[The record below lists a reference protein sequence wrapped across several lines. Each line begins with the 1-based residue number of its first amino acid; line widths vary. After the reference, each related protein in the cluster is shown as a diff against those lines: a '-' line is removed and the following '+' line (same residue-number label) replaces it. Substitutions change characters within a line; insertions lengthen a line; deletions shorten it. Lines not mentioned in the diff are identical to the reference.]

1 VSDLQDRGLRNP
13 RHTFSVASPGMSLMP
28 TFMAPLR
35 PNETVI
41 GMRYR
46 AEAILSQMCSH
57 AFTVPM
63 EVEFAVWKV
72 AVRQIGEF
80 FIDMF
85 VNDLEDQPA
94 AAGVDSATGMRLA
107 GLPINAQGQKSRT
120 PLQTRDRPWAGEN
133 ALADSAVADV
143 VGQAY
148 APYTSHAL
156 WHIARMCYDM
166 EFAEVERWGRDL
178 GPVTGAFFEN
188 SQDLHQT
195 PPRLGR
201 LVRGAVSSAM
211 GFGQGSDNVSGI
223 TSMADWAERL
233 SVVDNPNRTY
243 QEYLKAFGVNPSRI
257 PGLPEPVM
265 IQRRRLHPLGSPQ
278 FASVPTAIAGQS
290 FDRASLNR
298 VNVANSPVA
307 SGLAFDGGGTVLLG
321 TTLDEVRGK
330 RLIVD
335 EPSFLVG
342 TVAWWPHDF
351 DWHSGAHVFDAAY
364 LINSGTWGDPTGGAV
379 DERDFLISRT
389 IDAASQSAT
398 DLLPAGSASLHLNDA
413 GQGNAFVINLLNLF
427 LNGDSYCNNSTY
439 LAHVVP
445 PLSRIA
451 GQENDTT
458 ADPNLYV
465 TKLYVNTRG
474 DVRIGIATDLVR
486 KGS

>member
-1 VSDLQDRGLRNP
+1 
-13 RHTFSVASPGMSLMP
+13 MSLMP

-35 PNETVI
+35 PNETVV

-46 AEAILSQMCSH
+46 AESILSQMVSY
-57 AFTVPM
+57 AWTVPM

-80 FIDMF
+80 FVDMF

-94 AAGVDSATGMRLA
+94 AAGTDSATGQRLA
-107 GLPINAQGQKSRT
+107 PLPINTQGARSRV
-120 PLQTRDRPWAGEN
+120 PLQNRDRPWAGEN
-133 ALADSAVADV
+133 SLADAAVAQV
-143 VGQAY
+143 PGQAY

-178 GPVTGAFFEN
+178 GPVTGSFAED
-188 SQDLHQT
+188 SADLHQT

-211 GFGQGSDNVSGI
+211 GFGQGSDNTTGL

-243 QEYLKAFGVNPSRI
+243 QEYLKSFGVDPARI

-265 IQRRRLHPLGSPQ
+265 IQRRRLRPTGSPQ
-278 FASVPTAIAGQS
+278 FASVKMTSSSASVWDDKSKNVVQFADSPTNGN
-290 FDRASLNR
+290 L
-298 VNVANSPVA
+298 
-307 SGLAFDGGGTVLLG
+307 LFDGGGTVLLG

-330 RLIVD
+330 RLLVD

-342 TVAWWPHDF
+342 TIAWWPHDF

-379 DERDFLISRT
+379 DERDFIISRT
-389 IDAASQSAT
+389 IDAAAQNAN
-398 DLLPAGSASLHLNDA
+398 DLLPAGSSVLHLNDA
-413 GQGNAFVINLLNLF
+413 GQGNAFVINMLNLF
-427 LNGDSYCNNSTY
+427 LNGDSYCNNSTA
-439 LAHVVP
+439 LAHIVP

-451 GQENDTT
+451 SQETDTT

-465 TKLYVNTRG
+465 RKVYLNTRG
-474 DVRIGIATDLVR
+474 DVRIGVATDLVR
-486 KGS
+486 KGA